1 MTHPP
6 HDPHGPP
13 LVVESG
19 TRLGPYEILL
29 CIARGGMASVWA
41 ARQHGARGFSRL
53 VALKTILPEL
63 DAPDLDGMFLDEARV
78 TARIHHPNV
87 CEVFELIEHGGVLAL
102 SMEWVDG
109 DTLNNIITSRPK
121 DPALDP
127 RVAAQIIAHVASGLH
142 AAHELRDERG
152 APLQLVHRD
161 VSPQNI
167 LVSRS
172 GHVKVTDFGV
182 AKSLGAVREAT
193 AIGKIKGKLSYMSP
207 EQAQG
212 KILDRRSDIFSL
224 GVVLYLATVGSHPF
238 RRSGESRAQ
247 QLARLLSGR
256 VKLPSDVVK
265 NYPKELEV
273 IVMRALSRNPAQRYG
288 TAEEMARRL
297 QDWVVASGPLVT
309 EQQISQLVL
318 RRAGPAILQRSERIA
333 NLLHAHHDEP
343 SAETSADE
351 LPSPHD
357 PTLVP
362 TTSRSGSV
370 SPERKRARATLRVVS
385 TTLTAGAIG
394 LAASYIFSGPI
405 QAPQHTPP
413 TPAVLSAATNTL
425 PAPTHIAAPPP
436 AASTHAQALSAPASA
451 PAAIAASAASAPAP
465 APSAA
470 PAADVTPALA
480 APSKPATS
488 LPPKAKPSS
497 PRAAS
502 APSKSTRSTKAR
514 KSAPPKRKR
523 PVPGGDS
530 FSIKSGR

>member
-1 MTHPP
+1 VNHPP
-6 HDPHGPP
+6 HDAQGRPI
-13 LVVESG
+13 VVESG

-63 DAPDLDGMFLDEARV
+63 AAPDLDGMFLDEARV

-109 DTLNNIITSRPK
+109 DTLNNILAARPK
-121 DPALDP
+121 EPALDA
-127 RVAAQIIAHVASGLH
+127 RIAAQIIAHVASGLH

-167 LVSRS
+167 LISRS

-193 AIGKIKGKLSYMSP
+193 AIGKIKGKLAYMSP

-212 KILDRRSDIFSL
+212 KVLDRRSDIFSL

-238 RRSGESRAQ
+238 RRAGESRHQ
-247 QLARLLSGR
+247 QIARLLSSR
-256 VKLPSDVVK
+256 VKLPSEVVK
-265 NYPKELEV
+265 GYPKELEV
-273 IVMRALSRNPAQRYG
+273 IVMRALSSNPAQRYG

-297 QDWVVASGPLVT
+297 QDWVVATGPLIT
-309 EQQISQLVL
+309 EQQIAQMVL
-318 RRAGPAILQRSERIA
+318 KRAGSSILERSERIA
-333 NLLHAHHDEP
+333 NMLWTHLEAPP
-343 SAETSADE
+343 SADDAV
-351 LPSPHD
+351 PSPAD

-370 SPERKRARATLRVVS
+370 SPERARARATLRAVS
-385 TTLTAGAIG
+385 TTLTAAALG
-394 LAASYIFSGPI
+394 LAASVVFS
-405 QAPQHTPP
+405 TPLDLSP
-413 TPAVLSAATNTL
+413 DGLTAPAVFAASPPPAAPSEPAPLPSWAPSARDVL
-425 PAPTHIAAPPP
+425 PATSPPERSPPPAPVSAPPVVNALRPKPSLAAPPP
-436 AASTHAQALSAPASA
+436 
-451 PAAIAASAASAPAP
+451 
-465 APSAA
+465 
-470 PAADVTPALA
+470 
-480 APSKPATS
+480 
-488 LPPKAKPSS
+488 
-497 PRAAS
+497 PRAAKASTKPSGS
-502 APSKSTRSTKAR
+502 AKAR
-514 KSAPPKRKR
+514 KPSPPKRKR
-523 PVPGGDS
+523 PSPIEDS
-530 FSIKSGR
+530 YSIKSGR